1 MTDGVRSVH
10 PDALPNYLNAE
21 IPADKLVKYA
31 LDSTHVA
38 RDPSGSRGKD
48 KARVFKSVLGFDQ
61 SNWESL
67 MESIKAELP
76 YHEAVFKE
84 EDEHGKRYAVILP
97 VSGPTGVTAD
107 VLTGWIIEPGSDHPR
122 LTTARVLTKWR

>member
-1 MTDGVRSVH
+1 MADGVRSVH
-10 PDALPNYLNAE
+10 PNALPNYLNAE

-31 LDSTHVA
+31 LDPTHA
-38 RDPSGSRGKD
+38 PSDLSGSRGRD

-61 SNWESL
+61 SNWELL
-67 MESIKAELP
+67 MERIKAELP

-97 VSGPTGVTAD
+97 LTGPTGVTAD
-107 VLTGWIIEPGSDHPR
+107 VLTGWIVEPGSDHPR
-122 LTTARVLTKWR
+122 LTTARVLTKGR